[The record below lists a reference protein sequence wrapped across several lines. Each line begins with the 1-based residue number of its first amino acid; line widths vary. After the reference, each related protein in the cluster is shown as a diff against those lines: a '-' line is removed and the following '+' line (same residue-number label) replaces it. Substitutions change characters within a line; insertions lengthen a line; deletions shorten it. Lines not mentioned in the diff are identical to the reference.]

1 MIEWLDDPENGGV
14 KSDCGRFI
22 LRDLEPYQFRSG
34 KIVIRCVLID
44 NEPTYFEYWNTTSK
58 VFKRRADAIS
68 EAENRRRHW
77 S

>member
-1 MIEWLDDPENGGV
+1 MIEWFEDPENGGV

-34 KIVIRCVLID
+34 KIVIRCVLVD
-44 NEPTYFEYWNTTSK
+44 NSPTWFVSR

-68 EAENRRRHW
+68 EAEFRRRFF